1 MEWWHIFGI
10 VFLVFFGLYFF
21 TVIAQAEN
29 KKKETE
35 KLQVMADPYENGQWI
50 HPDEIK
56 EGSSGGRGLQQRSQ
70 EASDEDESVITR
82 LPRVV
87 NQRLNQKLTKSTLK
101 DKVEIG
107 KLQVEHIT
115 NANKY
120 ADQYFDLENK
130 SKTNKAKGLEL
141 DKRILENQSAL
152 EDVETINALR
162 NLENK
167 DKTLDL
173 HISIA
178 EKEERL
184 NNIKNPQ
191 RPPQPLTREEKRAQ
205 ERSETET
212 QIGKL
217 EEAMRQL
224 KANDLLTDD
233 ARQTQLNQIQN
244 KLFDLYQ
251 KRIELL

>member
-1 MEWWHIFGI
+1 MEWWQIFGI

-35 KLQVMADPYENGQWI
+35 KLSVMADPYENGQWI

-56 EGSSGGRGLQQRSQ
+56 DGRSGGRGLQRQQ
-70 EASDEDESVITR
+70 ETSDADESVITR
-82 LPRVV
+82 LPKVV
-87 NQRLNQKLTKSTLK
+87 NERLNQKLTKSTLK

-141 DKRILENQSAL
+141 DKRIRENESSL
-152 EDVETINALR
+152 KDVQTMDTLR
-162 NLENK
+162 ELENK
-167 DKTLDL
+167 NKTLDL

-184 NNIKNPQ
+184 NGIKNQP
-191 RPPQPLTREEKRAQ
+191 RPVQPLSREEKRAK
-205 ERSETET
+205 ERSETEA

-217 EEAMRQL
+217 EDAMRDL
-224 KANDLLTDD
+224 KANELLSDD
-233 ARQTQLNQIQN
+233 ARQVQLNQIQN